1 MINVGLIG
9 FGLSGRYL
17 QAPFFQSNP
26 DFFLKNIVTSQTIPT
41 DFFPETKRVDSY
53 ELLIADDDIQLI
65 SICSPSST
73 HFQYAKESLLAGK
86 HVLIEKPITATL
98 KEAEELFEIAKTKKL
113 HVFVYQN
120 RRFDSDFLTVKS
132 VLSSGVLGDVHTYEA
147 NFDRYKPLL
156 NPKKW
161 KEVQAPANGI
171 LYDLGSHLIDQVISL
186 FGYPSAVSG
195 EVFTQRKDSQI
206 DDAFHLDIIYPTLKV
221 RLNSSLLM
229 KIPRPRFSIH
239 GSKGSFV
246 KNGIDVQ
253 EEHLVAD
260 YWPNMPSFGIENAQ
274 FKGNISY
281 KTNEI
286 DFSGQIE
293 SEKGNWSLLFENIAD
308 VILRNSKPFF
318 EPKEI
323 LCQLEIINGVRSISK
338 T

>member
-41 DFFPETKRVDSY
+41 HFFPETKRIDSY

-147 NFDRYKPLL
+147 NFDRFKPLL

-206 DDAFHLDIIYPTLKV
+206 DDAFHLDIIYPKLKV

-239 GSKGSFV
+239 GSEGSFV
-246 KNGIDVQ
+246 KYGIDVQ
-253 EEHLVAD
+253 EQHLVAD
-260 YWPNMPSFGIENAQ
+260 YWPNMASFGIENTQ

-308 VILRNSKPFF
+308 VILRNGKPFF